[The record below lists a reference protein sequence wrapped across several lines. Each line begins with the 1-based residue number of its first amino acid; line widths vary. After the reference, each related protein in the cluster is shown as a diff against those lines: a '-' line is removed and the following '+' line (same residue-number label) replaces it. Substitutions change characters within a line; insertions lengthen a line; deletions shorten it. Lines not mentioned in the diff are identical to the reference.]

1 MTVPARHSERLANE
15 GVTGGIIKGFYRVY
29 DQLGYGFLEKAYC
42 NALALELTALGLSF
56 VREAPLDV
64 FYKACKVGHF
74 RADFIV
80 EGCVVVEV
88 KASHSLV
95 EADSQQL
102 LNCLRAATL
111 ETGLLLHF
119 GPKARFKR
127 IFFENPLKRS
137 VGPRENSEE
146 GR

>member
-1 MTVPARHSERLANE
+1 MERLANE
-15 GVTGGIIKGFYRVY
+15 GITGHIIKGCYRVY

-42 NALALELTALGLSF
+42 NATALEFAALGLSF
-56 VREAPLDV
+56 VREAPLEV
-64 FYKACKVGHF
+64 FYKGCKVGHF

-80 EGCVVVEV
+80 EGRVVVEI
-88 KASHSLV
+88 KASRALV
-95 EADSQQL
+95 DADSHQL

-127 IFFENPLKRS
+127 IFFENRLKRS
-137 VGPRENSEE
+137 VIPRENSEE